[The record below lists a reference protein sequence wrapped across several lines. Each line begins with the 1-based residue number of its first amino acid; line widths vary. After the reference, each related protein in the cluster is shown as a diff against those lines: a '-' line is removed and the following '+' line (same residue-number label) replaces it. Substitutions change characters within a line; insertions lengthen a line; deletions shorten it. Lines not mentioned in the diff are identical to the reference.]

1 MKGKN
6 NLKRNLIVMAVLL
19 FVCAAAY
26 LNWSYNNKWDNADSA
41 MVDAEDRAMADA
53 GLVEDEDGA
62 ILAEAG
68 DAAEPGGRREDDYF
82 ATARLT
88 RQQSRD
94 EALSLLETAASAE
107 SASQEVIDSA
117 MKAITT
123 MASWSL
129 MESQIENELL
139 AKDFSD
145 CLVYLTE
152 DGATV
157 AVPAP
162 VEGLSE
168 VAVAQI
174 TDCVTSVAGIDPTML
189 HIIEVKPG

>member
-1 MKGKN
+1 LKGKN
-6 NLKRNLIVMAVLL
+6 NLKRNLIIMAVLL

-53 GLVEDEDGA
+53 GVMEDDDGA
-62 ILAEAG
+62 VSEAG
-68 DAAEPGGRREDDYF
+68 DAAEPEDGREDYF
-82 ATARLT
+82 AMARLT

-117 MKAITT
+117 MNAITT

-162 VEGLSE
+162 AEGLSE

-174 TDCVTSVAGIDPTML
+174 TECVTSVAGIDPTML

>member
-6 NLKRNLIVMAVLL
+6 NLKRNLIIMAVLL

-53 GLVEDEDGA
+53 GVMEDDDGA
-62 ILAEAG
+62 VSEAG
-68 DAAEPGGRREDDYF
+68 DAAEPEDGREDYF
-82 ATARLT
+82 AMARLT

-117 MKAITT
+117 MNAITT

-129 MESQIENELL
+129 MESQIETSS
-139 AKDFSD
+139 AKDSSTAR
-145 CLVYLTE
+145 VPHRRRRRRP
-152 DGATV
+152 
-157 AVPAP
+157 VPAP
-162 VEGLSE
+162 RRGQRGRRGRSPS
-168 VAVAQI
+168 A
-174 TDCVTSVAGIDPTML
+174 
-189 HIIEVKPG
+189 